1 MKIALIRDDGI
12 GDLIVS
18 SPIIENIRK
27 FKPLSKIYIYCS
39 NRNEEYCKI
48 LKTK

>member
-18 SPIIENIRK
+18 SPIIENIRN

-39 NRNEEYCKI
+39 NRYENIAKY
-48 LKTK
+48 